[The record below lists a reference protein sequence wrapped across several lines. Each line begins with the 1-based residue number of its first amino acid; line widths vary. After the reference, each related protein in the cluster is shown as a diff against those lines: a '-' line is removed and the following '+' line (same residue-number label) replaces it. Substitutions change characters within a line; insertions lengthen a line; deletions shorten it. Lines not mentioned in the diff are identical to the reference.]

1 MTAYYVMI
9 LLLLLS
15 TALYAALAHSAG
27 GETAV
32 EWRSFRGRVGT
43 SAARVGVGER
53 AGEGGNS
60 CPARLPVRCA
70 NDENYLYYCL
80 LCVAGKSRLAA
91 MHN

>member
-43 SAARVGVGER
+43 SSARVGVG
-53 AGEGGNS
+53 G
-60 CPARLPVRCA
+60 PARRETPAGPGRQPG
-70 NDENYLYYCL
+70 YL
-80 LCVAGKSRLAA
+80 
-91 MHN
+91 